1 MKKVCGPL
9 AGTTVL
15 GLFALLLPGETR
27 DVRLLVRVFMIS
39 ETQQFQSALADAR
52 GGTISLQVYGS
63 VTSAFPRA
71 AVFFPTELAAG
82 ASADAIGSAIR
93 DRIVFGSGG
102 LVARGVSVRELKSLE
117 LLLGG
122 DRTDAEGRFEE
133 NRGEGRSSDYRV
145 KGELLSADKDKA
157 LVRLRF
163 DAGWSAVGGSI
174 GVGVSDTVISAP
186 VELSESKLFL
196 IGAPSEGVV
205 YWLAVCALP
214 GQ

>member
-1 MKKVCGPL
+1 MKKTGAVL
-9 AGTTVL
+9 AAVL
-15 GLFALLLPGETR
+15 VPGFFSMFLSAETR
-27 DVRLLVRVFMIS
+27 GVRLLVRVFVIPQA
-39 ETQQFQSALADAR
+39 QQFQSALADAR
-52 GGTISLQVYGS
+52 GGTMSLQVYGS
-63 VTSAFPRA
+63 VTSAFPHA
-71 AVFFPTELAAG
+71 TVLFLTELAAG
-82 ASADAIGSAIR
+82 ASADAVGAAIR

-122 DRTDAEGRFEE
+122 DRPDAEGRFEE

-145 KGELLSADKDKA
+145 KAELLSADKDKA

-163 DAGWSAVGGSI
+163 DAGWSAVGGSM

-186 VELSESKLFL
+186 VELSESKLIL
-196 IGAPSEGVV
+196 IGAPSEGAV